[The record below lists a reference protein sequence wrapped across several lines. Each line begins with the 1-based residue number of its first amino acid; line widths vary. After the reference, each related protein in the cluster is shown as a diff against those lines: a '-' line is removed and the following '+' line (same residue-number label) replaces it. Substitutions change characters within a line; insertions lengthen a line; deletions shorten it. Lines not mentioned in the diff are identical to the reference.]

1 MFKEYRKKL
10 NLTQEALADKADL
23 NTRTIQ
29 RIENEEEI
37 PSLETLSKLVNA
49 LEIRDKDLIE
59 YIKRFSKQKQSV
71 ILALYFCLYVLF
83 CRTIFL
89 AIFINQ
95 L

>member
-10 NLTQEALADKADL
+10 NLTQEALADKGDL

-49 LEIRDKDLIE
+49 LEIKDKDLIE
-59 YIKRFSKQKQSV
+59 YIKRFSKQK
-71 ILALYFCLYVLF
+71 
-83 CRTIFL
+83 
-89 AIFINQ
+89 
-95 L
+95 

>member
-59 YIKRFSKQKQSV
+59 YIL
-71 ILALYFCLYVLF
+71 IL
-83 CRTIFL
+83 
-89 AIFINQ
+89 
-95 L
+95 

>member
-49 LEIRDKDLIE
+49 LEIKDKDLIE
-59 YIKRFSKQKQSV
+59 YIKGFSKQK
-71 ILALYFCLYVLF
+71 
-83 CRTIFL
+83 
-89 AIFINQ
+89 
-95 L
+95 

>member
-10 NLTQEALADKADL
+10 NLTQEALADKTDL

-49 LEIRDKDLIE
+49 LEIKDKDLIE
-59 YIKRFSKQKQSV
+59 YIKKFSKQK
-71 ILALYFCLYVLF
+71 
-83 CRTIFL
+83 
-89 AIFINQ
+89 
-95 L
+95 

>member
-10 NLTQEALADKADL
+10 KLTQEALADKTDL

-49 LEIRDKDLIE
+49 LEIKDKDLIE
-59 YIKRFSKQKQSV
+59 YIKKFSK
-71 ILALYFCLYVLF
+71 
-83 CRTIFL
+83 
-89 AIFINQ
+89 
-95 L
+95 

>member
-49 LEIRDKDLIE
+49 LEIKDKDLIE
-59 YIKRFSKQKQSV
+59 YIKRFSKQK
-71 ILALYFCLYVLF
+71 
-83 CRTIFL
+83 
-89 AIFINQ
+89 
-95 L
+95 

>member
-10 NLTQEALADKADL
+10 NLTQEALADKTDL

-49 LEIRDKDLIE
+49 LEIKDKDLIE
-59 YIKRFSKQKQSV
+59 YIKRFSKQK
-71 ILALYFCLYVLF
+71 
-83 CRTIFL
+83 
-89 AIFINQ
+89 
-95 L
+95 

>member
-1 MFKEYRKKL
+1 MFREYRKKL

-49 LEIRDKDLIE
+49 LEIKDKDLIE
-59 YIKRFSKQKQSV
+59 YIKRFSKQK
-71 ILALYFCLYVLF
+71 
-83 CRTIFL
+83 
-89 AIFINQ
+89 
-95 L
+95 

>member
-59 YIKRFSKQKQSV
+59 YIKRFSKQK
-71 ILALYFCLYVLF
+71 
-83 CRTIFL
+83 
-89 AIFINQ
+89 
-95 L
+95 

>member
-10 NLTQEALADKADL
+10 KLTQEALADKTDL

-49 LEIRDKDLIE
+49 LEIKDEDLIE
-59 YIKRFSKQKQSV
+59 YIKKFSKQK
-71 ILALYFCLYVLF
+71 
-83 CRTIFL
+83 
-89 AIFINQ
+89 
-95 L
+95 